1 MFPLSVVSE
10 SDDPMYVPGQR
21 SVKSWRGHDVLRSL
35 SMGICI
41 ALGALANGGALA
53 DDGPFYCGS
62 KIIDVGMT
70 KAEVLAR
77 CGEPTSESFE
87 DREVRDSKSR
97 VLGMTRTDRLKYES
111 YTATR
116 MLVFVDEK
124 LQTIERF

>member
-1 MFPLSVVSE
+1 MIRW
-10 SDDPMYVPGQR
+10 MYEPAQR
-21 SVKSWRGHDVLRSL
+21 GVDWRQGYEVLRL
-35 SMGICI
+35 LAIGICI
-41 ALGALANGGALA
+41 ALGAFANGGALA

-70 KAEVLAR
+70 KGEVLAR
-77 CGEPTSESFE
+77 CGEPTSASSE

-97 VLGMTRTDRLKYES
+97 VLGMTRIDRLKYES

-116 MLVFVDEK
+116 MLVFVDDK